1 MNHRFME
8 VALIL
13 AALGGCASRLPVPQA
28 PLYAAGP
35 EFEPPP
41 PDKAQIIFFVPGNLP
56 VASSANGLFDL
67 AGTRPSLIGV
77 LAAHTGS
84 IQMVSPGH
92 HIFMTYGRV
101 AHLMEADLRAGA
113 RYFVVMRYAGP
124 GGLQP
129 MPVRATEHDAVT
141 MWTFDFDLVGKTPL
155 ADEWFAKMSPRVSA
169 ALTTALSAW
178 RQKSDAER
186 AALTLNSEDAD
197 P

>member
-1 MNHRFME
+1 MNRRFME

-13 AALGGCASRLPVPQA
+13 AVLGGCASRLPPA

-35 EFEPPP
+35 YYEPPP
-41 PDKAQIIFFVPGNLP
+41 DGKAQIIFFVPGDLP
-56 VASSANGLFDL
+56 VAGSANGLFDL
-67 AGTRPSLIGV
+67 AGSSPTLMGV

-84 IQMVSPGH
+84 IQTVSPGH
-92 HIFMTYGRV
+92 HIFMAYGGV
-101 AHLMEADLRAGA
+101 AHLMEADVKAGA
-113 RYFVVMRYAGP
+113 RYFVVMRQTRS

-155 ADEWFAKMSPRVSA
+155 ADEWFAKMNSRVSA
-169 ALTTALSAW
+169 ARATALSAW